1 MKMNMKTW
9 ALAAGLGF
17 AALSAQAQGVDYQEI
32 GTSGDWTAITF
43 DTEEKG
49 KVCAIYSRPVDS
61 QLLEGGEPRAG
72 LRGERA
78 AFITW
83 ENGKVDENDGVF
95 SAMVGAPLADPLA
108 EHTFATEHGEF
119 PMFGYEDRLFADET
133 TDSDAI
139 DAIRRGLV
147 LTLKAVL
154 PGERVAKDEYSLK
167 GVVAATRMAIAE
179 CGGV

>member
-9 ALAAGLGF
+9 ALATALGMT
-17 AALSAQAQGVDYQEI
+17 ALTAQAQGVDYREL

-43 DTEEKG
+43 ETEEKG

-83 ENGKVDENDGVF
+83 EDGKVDEAGGVF

-108 EHTFATEHGEF
+108 EHVFETEKGEF

-133 TDSDAI
+133 ADTDAI
-139 DAIRRGLV
+139 EAIRRGMV
-147 LTLKAVL
+147 LTLKAIL

-167 GVVAATRMAIAE
+167 GVVAATRLAASE

>member
-61 QLLEGGEPRAG
+61 QLLEGGEPRRWIARRA
-72 LRGERA
+72 RGVYHLGR
-78 AFITW
+78 W
-83 ENGKVDENDGVF
+83 QG
-95 SAMVGAPLADPLA
+95 
-108 EHTFATEHGEF
+108 
-119 PMFGYEDRLFADET
+119 
-133 TDSDAI
+133 
-139 DAIRRGLV
+139 
-147 LTLKAVL
+147 
-154 PGERVAKDEYSLK
+154 
-167 GVVAATRMAIAE
+167 
-179 CGGV
+179 